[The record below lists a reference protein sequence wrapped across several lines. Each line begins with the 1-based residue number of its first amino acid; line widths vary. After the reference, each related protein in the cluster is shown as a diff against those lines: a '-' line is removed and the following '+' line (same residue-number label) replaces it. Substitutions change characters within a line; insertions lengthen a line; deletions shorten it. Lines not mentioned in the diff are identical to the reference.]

1 MLPSTCDLY
10 DRFAD
15 EVRVVG
21 AQLRDFG
28 GRRAFAGAAVTV
40 KCFEDNSRV
49 KELLDQSGSGKV
61 LLVDGG
67 GSLRC
72 ALMGDMI
79 AKAAVRNGWEGVIID
94 GCVRDVAE
102 LASLDIGIKALGAT
116 PRKSTRRGEG
126 AVGIAIELGGAQV
139 RNGEHVVADED
150 GVLIL
155 NAVQSAAVF
164 GARAQQA

>member
-10 DRFAD
+10 DRFED
-15 EVRVVG
+15 EVRVLG
-21 AQLRDFG
+21 ASLRDFG
-28 GRRAFAGAAVTV
+28 SRRRFAGEAVTV

-49 KELLDQSGSGKV
+49 KALLEQPGTGKV
-61 LLVDGG
+61 LVVDGG
-67 GSLRC
+67 GSTRC

-79 AKAAVRNGWEGVIID
+79 AKVALKNGWEGVVIH

-102 LASLDIGIKALGAT
+102 LAALDLGIKALGAI
-116 PRKSTRRGEG
+116 PRKSMRRGEG
-126 AVGIAIELGGAQV
+126 STDIIIDIGGAQV
-139 RNGEHVVADED
+139 RKGDYVVADED

-155 NAVQSAAVF
+155 NAVQSTTVF